1 MAALMSTGTDFKK
14 QLQFPIKHIVIH
26 IVIHIKYRDTYR
38 LWKKCIV
45 TPLVSDQMTDTRIF
59 FKNSETCLVSF
70 LVLQS
75 PDGPYMHRGLLR
87 FLLSLNYSKKNTRE
101 ESQIFIQHFFKI
113 VLYWCLDL
121 IHHNIGTHLKLNKYI
136 FDISIPFCHH
146 LYLSATLK
154 QCFTEF
160 AVCRTTF
167 HHVDMSV

>member
-1 MAALMSTGTDFKK
+1 MDFKE
-14 QLQFPIKHIVIH
+14 QLQFPIKRIVIH

-113 VLYWCLDL
+113 VLHWCLDL
-121 IHHNIGTHLKLNKYI
+121 ICHNVGTLLKQNKYI
-136 FDISIPFCHH
+136 FDISIPFCHNIN
-146 LYLSATLK
+146 LSATFK
-154 QCFTEF
+154 QFLTEF
-160 AVCRTTF
+160 VGSEIHF
-167 HHVDMSV
+167 HFVYM